1 MRRVVV
7 ASAGVAVVASVVV
20 GVLAWLGAGPFRAPL
35 KEYSFSPTEVRT
47 LGEGGDPLVISVMF
61 PWGEDG
67 VCSGQF
73 TVTAVESAS
82 SVVVSQVKGS
92 EWPAG
97 ELCADLGTPDGVSSA
112 ELTLRSPLG
121 DRTVTRAQ
129 DGAVLP
135 VLDPCERQGVPSMCP
150 RLQ

>member
-1 MRRVVV
+1 M
-7 ASAGVAVVASVVV
+7 
-20 GVLAWLGAGPFRAPL
+20 GAGPFRAPL
-35 KEYSFSPTEVRT
+35 KEYSLTPTEVRT
-47 LGEGGDPLVISVMF
+47 LGEGGDPLVVSVTF
-61 PWGEDG
+61 PCREDG

-73 TVTAVESAS
+73 TVSAVESAS
-82 SVVVSQVKGS
+82 SVVVVGEVKGS

-97 ELCADLGTPDGVSSA
+97 ELCADLGTLDGVSGA

-135 VLDPCERQGVPSMCP
+135 VLDPCERQGVPSMCT
-150 RLQ
+150 RLR